1 MKKLLIGV
9 AIVIVLLIAVVVAA
23 PFVIPV
29 DKMTAEVVSRVK
41 AATGRDLK
49 IGGKVSFS
57 IVPVLGVE
65 ANDVAFSNPPGAGSP
80 TMAKFAKLQVALKV
94 WPLLRKQVEVDKLV
108 LVDPV
113 IALEVDKQGR
123 PNWQFGEKAP
133 AAAPGRPA
141 QPAAPTAAA
150 GGGLGELALE
160 DVHLENGQIS
170 YLDQRSG
177 EKLVLDQINM
187 KLSLPNLES
196 PMAADGSLVYRG
208 EKLSLTVGVANP
220 RSFMDGKSSG
230 LTLKLASK
238 PVSAD
243 FKGNV
248 TGSAPLKL
256 DGAVDLQVPSVRG
269 LAQWAGTPLNAPG
282 TGFGPLAISG
292 KASVAGTKIAFSE
305 AKLSLDNIKGTG
317 EVALDTGGVRPA
329 VKGRLDVEKLDVNP
343 YLPPETASKPA
354 ASGGPAQP
362 SAGGTPAVPA
372 TAAKSGDWSDQPI
385 DVSPLKAA
393 DADFALSAGSILYRK
408 LQIGKSALGLH
419 LKDGRFEADLTELA
433 LYKGAGKGKVVVDG
447 SGAVPGISSDF
458 DLKNVQIEPLL
469 KDFMDMDR
477 LSGVGAFN
485 IAVTGRGKSERE
497 IISSLGGKG
506 DFNLANGVIKGMNLV
521 GMVKNIGNA
530 FESSSKGADQTD
542 FASLTGTFTITNGVL
557 HNNDLQLKS
566 AEIPMTGAGTVDLPK
581 RSVQYNVT
589 PKVVGIIAVPV
600 EITGPWDH
608 LHYAPDLAGI
618 VGDPSKLLKGGA
630 RGVGDLLQGGAKGA
644 GDAGKSAPSGV
655 NDLLQG
661 ILGGKKQ

>member
-9 AIVIVLLIAVVVAA
+9 AIVIVLIIAVVIAA
-23 PFVIPV
+23 PFFIPV
-29 DKMTAEVVSRVK
+29 DTVTAEVVSRVK

-57 IVPVLGVE
+57 IVPILGVE
-65 ANDVAFSNPPGAGSP
+65 ANDVSFSNPPGAGSP
-80 TMAKFAKLQVALKV
+80 DMAKFAKLQVALKF

-108 LVDPV
+108 LVNPV

-123 PNWQFGEKAP
+123 PNWQFAEKAP
-133 AAAPGRPA
+133 PA
-141 QPAAPTAAA
+141 QPRQAQPAPSAGT
-150 GGGLGELALE
+150 GGGLGELSLE
-160 DVHLENGQIS
+160 DVRLENGQIS
-170 YLDQRSG
+170 YLDQRKG
-177 EKLVLDQINM
+177 EKLVLDQITM
-187 KLSLPNLES
+187 KLSLPNLDS
-196 PMAADGSLVYRG
+196 PLAAEGSLVYRG
-208 EKLSLTVGVANP
+208 EKLSLNVGVANP
-220 RSFMDGKSSG
+220 RNFMEAKSTG

-238 PVSAD
+238 PVNAD

-248 TGSAPLKL
+248 TGSTPLKL

-282 TGFGPLAISG
+282 SGFGPLAISG
-292 KASVAGTKIAFSE
+292 KASVAGPKISFSE
-305 AKLSLDNIKGTG
+305 AKLALDNIKGAG
-317 EVALDTGGVRPA
+317 ELALDTGGVRPA
-329 VKGRLDVEKLDVNP
+329 VKGRLDVDKLDVNP
-343 YLPPETASKPA
+343 YLPPETPSKPA
-354 ASGGPAQP
+354 GG
-362 SAGGTPAVPA
+362 GGTSGAGTGAASSGA
-372 TAAKSGDWSDQPI
+372 TAKSSDWSDQPI
-385 DVSPLKAA
+385 DVSALKAA

-419 LKDGRFEADLTELA
+419 LKEGRFEADLTELV
-433 LYKGAGKGKVVVDG
+433 LYKGAGKGKMVVDG

-458 DLKNVQIEPLL
+458 DLKNVQIELLL
-469 KDFMDMDR
+469 KDYMDMDR
-477 LSGVGAFN
+477 LSGVGAFVIN
-485 IAVTGRGKSERE
+485 VTGRGKSQRE

-566 AEIPMTGAGTVDLPK
+566 AEIPMTGAGTVDLPR
-581 RSVQYNVT
+581 RSVQYKVT
-589 PKVVGIIAVPV
+589 PKVVGIVAVPV
-600 EITGPWDH
+600 DISGPWDN
-608 LHYAPDLAGI
+608 LHYAPDLAGM

-630 RGVGDLLQGGAKGA
+630 QGAGELLKGGGKGA
-644 GDAGKSAPSGV
+644 GDALKSAPGGV
-655 NDLLQG
+655 GDVLQG

>member
-9 AIVIVLLIAVVVAA
+9 AIVIILLIAVVIAA
-23 PFVIPV
+23 PFFIPV
-29 DKMTAEVVSRVK
+29 DTVTAEVVSRVK

-57 IVPVLGVE
+57 ILPILGVE
-65 ANDVAFSNPPGAGSP
+65 ANDVSFSNPAGAGSP
-80 TMAKFAKLQVALKV
+80 DMAKFAKLQVALKF

-108 LVDPV
+108 LVNPV
-113 IALEVDKQGR
+113 IALEVNKQGR
-123 PNWQFGEKAP
+123 PNWQFGEKPAATTPARPGQPAP
-133 AAAPGRPA
+133 AAG
-141 QPAAPTAAA
+141 A
-150 GGGLGELALE
+150 GGGIGEITLE
-160 DVHLENGQIS
+160 DVRLENGQIS

-177 EKLVLDQINM
+177 EKLVLDQITM
-187 KLSLPNLES
+187 KLSLPNLDS
-196 PMAADGSLVYRG
+196 PLAADGSLVYRG
-208 EKLSLTVGVANP
+208 EKLSLNVSMASP
-220 RSFMDGKSSG
+220 RNFMEAKSTG

-238 PVSAD
+238 PVNAD

-248 TGSAPLKL
+248 TGSTPLKL

-292 KASVAGTKIAFSE
+292 KASVAGPKIAFSE

-317 EVALDTGGVRPA
+317 ELALDTGGVRPA
-329 VKGRLDVEKLDVNP
+329 VKGRLDVDKLDVNP
-343 YLPPETASKPA
+343 YLPPETPSKPA
-354 ASGGPAQP
+354 AGAGAAQP
-362 SAGGTPAVPA
+362 SAGAPPTAPAGA
-372 TAAKSGDWSDQPI
+372 GKSGDWSDQPI
-385 DVSPLKAA
+385 DVSALKAA

-433 LYKGAGKGKVVVDG
+433 LYKGAGKGKMVVDG
-447 SGAVPGISSDF
+447 SGAVPGIASDF
-458 DLKNVQIEPLL
+458 NLSQVQIEPLL

-477 LSGVGAFN
+477 LSGVGAFDIN
-485 IAVTGRGKSERE
+485 VTGHGKSQRE

-506 DFNLANGVIKGMNLV
+506 DLNLANGVIKGMNLV

-530 FESSSKGADQTD
+530 FESSSKGAEQTD

-566 AEIPMTGAGTVDLPK
+566 AEVPMTGAGTVDLPK
-581 RSVQYNVT
+581 RSVQYKVT
-589 PKVVGIIAVPV
+589 PKVVGIVAVPV
-600 EITGPWDH
+600 DISGPWDN
-608 LHYAPDLAGI
+608 LHYAPDLAGM

-630 RGVGDLLQGGAKGA
+630 QGAGELLKGGGKGA
-644 GDAGKSAPSGV
+644 GDLLKSTPGGV
-655 NDLLQG
+655 GDALQG
-661 ILGGKKQ
+661 ILGGSKKQ

>member
-9 AIVIVLLIAVVVAA
+9 AIVIVLLIAAVVAA
-23 PFVIPV
+23 PFFIPV
-29 DKMTAEVVSRVK
+29 DTVTAEVVSRVK
-41 AATGRDLK
+41 ATTGRDLK

-57 IVPVLGVE
+57 ILPILGVE
-65 ANDVAFSNPPGAGSP
+65 ANNVSFSNPPGAGSP
-80 TMAKFAKLQVALKV
+80 DMAKFAKLQVALKL

-141 QPAAPTAAA
+141 QPAPAAGT
-150 GGGLGELALE
+150 GGGLGELTLE
-160 DVHLENGQIS
+160 DVRLENGQVS

-177 EKLVLDQINM
+177 EKLVLEQIAM
-187 KLSLPNLES
+187 KLSLPNLDS
-196 PMAADGSLVYRG
+196 PLAADGSLVYRG
-208 EKLSLTVGVANP
+208 EKLSLSVGLANP
-220 RSFMDGKSSG
+220 RNFMDGKSTG

-238 PVSAD
+238 PVNAD

-248 TGSAPLKL
+248 TGSTPLKL

-282 TGFGPLAISG
+282 SGFGPLAISG
-292 KASVAGTKIAFSE
+292 KASVASPKIAFSE

-317 EVALDTGGVRPA
+317 ELALDTGGVRPA
-329 VKGRLDVEKLDVNP
+329 VKGKLDVDKLDVNP
-343 YLPPETASKPA
+343 YLPPETPSKTA
-354 ASGGPAQP
+354 GGGGASGG
-362 SAGGTPAVPA
+362 GTGAA
-372 TAAKSGDWSDQPI
+372 SSGAAAKSSDWSDQPI
-385 DVSPLKAA
+385 DVSALKAA

-433 LYKGAGKGKVVVDG
+433 LYKGAGKGKMVVDG

-458 DLKNVQIEPLL
+458 NLKDVQIQPLL
-469 KDFMDMDR
+469 KDYMDMDR
-477 LSGVGAFN
+477 LSGVGAFD
-485 IAVTGRGKSERE
+485 IAVAGHGKSQRE
-497 IISSLGGKG
+497 IISALGGKG

-521 GMVKNIGNA
+521 GMVKNVGNA

-581 RSVQYNVT
+581 RSVQYKVT
-589 PKVVGIIAVPV
+589 PKVVGIVAVPV
-600 EITGPWDH
+600 DISGPWDN
-608 LHYAPDLAGI
+608 LHYAPDLAGM

-630 RGVGDLLQGGAKGA
+630 QGAGELLKGGGKGA
-644 GDAGKSAPSGV
+644 GDLLKSAPGGV
-655 NDLLQG
+655 GDALQG
-661 ILGGKKQ
+661 ILGGGKKQ

>member
-23 PFVIPV
+23 PFFIPV
-29 DKMTAEVVSRVK
+29 DTVTAEVVSRVK
-41 AATGRDLK
+41 ATTGRDLK

-57 IVPVLGVE
+57 ILPILGVE
-65 ANDVAFSNPPGAGSP
+65 ANNVSFSNPPGAGSP
-80 TMAKFAKLQVALKV
+80 DMAKFAKLQVALKF
-94 WPLLRKQVEVDKLV
+94 WPLLRKEVEVDKLV

-133 AAAPGRPA
+133 AATARPGQPT
-141 QPAAPTAAA
+141 PAAGT
-150 GGGLGELALE
+150 GGGLGELTLE
-160 DVHLENGQIS
+160 DVRLENGQVS

-177 EKLVLDQINM
+177 EKLVLEQIAM
-187 KLSLPNLES
+187 KLSLPNLDS
-196 PMAADGSLVYRG
+196 PLTADGSLVYRA
-208 EKLSLTVGVANP
+208 EKLSLSVGLANP
-220 RSFMDGKSSG
+220 RNFMDGKSTG

-238 PVSAD
+238 PVNAD

-248 TGSAPLKL
+248 TGSTPLKL

-282 TGFGPLAISG
+282 SGFGPLAISG
-292 KASVAGTKIAFSE
+292 KASVAGPKIAFSE

-317 EVALDTGGVRPA
+317 ELALDTGGVRPA
-329 VKGRLDVEKLDVNP
+329 VKGRLDVDKLDVNP
-343 YLPPETASKPA
+343 YLPPETPSKPA
-354 ASGGPAQP
+354 ASGG
-362 SAGGTPAVPA
+362 AGGGTGAA
-372 TAAKSGDWSDQPI
+372 SSGGAAKSSDWSDQPI
-385 DVSPLKAA
+385 DVSALKAA

-433 LYKGAGKGKVVVDG
+433 LYKGGGKGKMVVDG

-458 DLKNVQIEPLL
+458 NLKDVQIEPLL
-469 KDFMDMDR
+469 KDYMDMDR
-477 LSGVGAFN
+477 LSGVGAFD
-485 IAVTGRGKSERE
+485 IAVTGHGKSERE

-521 GMVKNIGNA
+521 GMVKNVGNA

-542 FASLTGTFTITNGVL
+542 FASLTGTFTITSGVL

-581 RSVQYNVT
+581 RSVQYKVT
-589 PKVVGIIAVPV
+589 PKVVGIVAVPV
-600 EITGPWDH
+600 DISGPWDN
-608 LHYAPDLAGI
+608 LHYAPDLAGM

-630 RGVGDLLQGGAKGA
+630 QGAGELLKGGGKGA
-644 GDAGKSAPSGV
+644 GDLLKSAPGGV
-655 NDLLQG
+655 GDALQG
-661 ILGGKKQ
+661 ILGGSKKQ

>member
-9 AIVIVLLIAVVVAA
+9 AIVIVLLIAAVVAA
-23 PFVIPV
+23 PFFIPV
-29 DKMTAEVVSRVK
+29 DTVTAEVVSRVK
-41 AATGRDLK
+41 ATTGRDLK

-57 IVPVLGVE
+57 ILPILGVE
-65 ANDVAFSNPPGAGSP
+65 ANNVSFSNPPGAGSP
-80 TMAKFAKLQVALKV
+80 DMAKFAKLQVALKL

-141 QPAAPTAAA
+141 QPAPAAGT
-150 GGGLGELALE
+150 GGGLGELTLE
-160 DVHLENGQIS
+160 DVRLENGQVS

-177 EKLVLDQINM
+177 EKLVLEQIAM
-187 KLSLPNLES
+187 KLSLPNLDS
-196 PMAADGSLVYRG
+196 PLAADGSLVYRG
-208 EKLSLTVGVANP
+208 EKLSLSVGLANP
-220 RSFMDGKSSG
+220 RNFMDGKSTG

-238 PVSAD
+238 PVNAD

-248 TGSAPLKL
+248 TGSTPLKL

-282 TGFGPLAISG
+282 SGFGPLAISG
-292 KASVAGTKIAFSE
+292 KASVASPKIAFSE

-317 EVALDTGGVRPA
+317 ELALDTGGVRPA
-329 VKGRLDVEKLDVNP
+329 VKGKLDVDKLDVNP
-343 YLPPETASKPA
+343 YLPPETPSKTA
-354 ASGGPAQP
+354 GGGGASGG
-362 SAGGTPAVPA
+362 GTGAA
-372 TAAKSGDWSDQPI
+372 SSGAAAKSSDWSDQPI
-385 DVSPLKAA
+385 DVSALKAA

-408 LQIGKSALGLH
+408 LQIGRSALGLH

-433 LYKGAGKGKVVVDG
+433 LYKGAGKGKMVVDG

-458 DLKNVQIEPLL
+458 NLKDVQIQPLL
-469 KDFMDMDR
+469 KDYMDMDR
-477 LSGVGAFN
+477 LSGVGAFD
-485 IAVTGRGKSERE
+485 IAVAGHGKSQRE
-497 IISSLGGKG
+497 IISALGGKG

-521 GMVKNIGNA
+521 GMVKNVGNA

-581 RSVQYNVT
+581 RSVQYKVT
-589 PKVVGIIAVPV
+589 PKVVGIVAVPV
-600 EITGPWDH
+600 DISGPWDN
-608 LHYAPDLAGI
+608 LHYAPDLAGM

-630 RGVGDLLQGGAKGA
+630 QGAGELLKGGGKGA
-644 GDAGKSAPSGV
+644 GDLLKSAPGGV
-655 NDLLQG
+655 GDALQG
-661 ILGGKKQ
+661 ILGGGKKQ

>member
-23 PFVIPV
+23 PFFIPV
-29 DKMTAEVVSRVK
+29 DTVTAEVVSRVK
-41 AATGRDLK
+41 ATTGRDLK

-57 IVPVLGVE
+57 IIPILGVE
-65 ANDVAFSNPPGAGSP
+65 ANNVSFSNPPGAGSP
-80 TMAKFAKLQVALKV
+80 DMAKFAKLQVALKL

-141 QPAAPTAAA
+141 QPAPAAGA
-150 GGGLGELALE
+150 GGGLGELTLE
-160 DVHLENGQIS
+160 DVRLENGQVS

-177 EKLVLDQINM
+177 EKLVLEQIAM
-187 KLSLPNLES
+187 KLSLPNLDS
-196 PMAADGSLVYRG
+196 PLAADGSLVYRG
-208 EKLSLTVGVANP
+208 EKLSLSVGLANP
-220 RSFMDGKSSG
+220 RNFMDGKSTG

-238 PVSAD
+238 PVNAD

-248 TGSAPLKL
+248 TGSTPLKL

-282 TGFGPLAISG
+282 SGFGPLAISG
-292 KASVAGTKIAFSE
+292 KASVAGPKIAFSE

-317 EVALDTGGVRPA
+317 ELALDTGGVRPA
-329 VKGRLDVEKLDVNP
+329 VKGKLDVDKLDVNP
-343 YLPPETASKPA
+343 YLPPETPSKTA
-354 ASGGPAQP
+354 GGGGASGGGTGAA
-362 SAGGTPAVPA
+362 SSGG
-372 TAAKSGDWSDQPI
+372 AAKSSDWSDQPI
-385 DVSPLKAA
+385 DVSALKAA

-408 LQIGKSALGLH
+408 LQIGRSALGLH

-433 LYKGAGKGKVVVDG
+433 LYKGAGKGKMVVDG

-458 DLKNVQIEPLL
+458 NLKDVQIQPLL
-469 KDFMDMDR
+469 KDYMDMDR
-477 LSGVGAFN
+477 LSGVGAFD
-485 IAVTGRGKSERE
+485 IAVAGHGKSQRE
-497 IISSLGGKG
+497 IISALGGKG

-521 GMVKNIGNA
+521 GMVKNVGNA

-581 RSVQYNVT
+581 RSVQYKVT
-589 PKVVGIIAVPV
+589 PKVVGIVAVPV
-600 EITGPWDH
+600 DISGPWDN
-608 LHYAPDLAGI
+608 LHYAPDLAGM

-630 RGVGDLLQGGAKGA
+630 QGAGELLKGGGKGA
-644 GDAGKSAPSGV
+644 GDLLKSAPGGV
-655 NDLLQG
+655 GDALQG
-661 ILGGKKQ
+661 ILGGGKKQ

>member
-23 PFVIPV
+23 PFFIPV
-29 DKMTAEVVSRVK
+29 DRVTADVVSRVK

-49 IGGKVSFS
+49 IGGNVSFS
-57 IVPVLGVE
+57 IVPILGVE
-65 ANDVAFSNPPGAGSP
+65 ANNVSFSNPPGAGSP
-80 TMAKFAKLQVALKV
+80 DMAKFAKLQVALKF
-94 WPLLRKQVEVDKLV
+94 WPLLRKEVEVDKLV

-133 AAAPGRPA
+133 AATARPG
-141 QPAAPTAAA
+141 QPAPAA
-150 GGGLGELALE
+150 GTGGLGELTLE
-160 DVHLENGQIS
+160 DVRLENGQVS

-177 EKLVLDQINM
+177 EKLVLDQIAM
-187 KLSLPNLES
+187 KLSLPNLDS
-196 PMAADGSLVYRG
+196 PLAADGSLVYRG
-208 EKLSLTVGVANP
+208 EKLSLNVAVANP
-220 RSFMDGKSSG
+220 RSFMEGKSTG

-238 PVSAD
+238 PINAD

-248 TGSAPLKL
+248 TGSTPLKL
-256 DGAVDLQVPSVRG
+256 DGAVDLQVPSIRG

-292 KASVAGTKIAFSE
+292 KASVAGPKIAFSE

-317 EVALDTGGVRPA
+317 DLALDTGGARPA
-329 VKGRLDVEKLDVNP
+329 VKGRLDVDKLDVNP
-343 YLPPETASKPA
+343 YLPPETPSKPA
-354 ASGGPAQP
+354 ASGGAAQP
-362 SAGGTPAVPA
+362 SASGTPAAPA
-372 TAAKSGDWSDQPI
+372 GAAKSGDWSDQPI

-469 KDFMDMDR
+469 KDYMDMDR
-477 LSGVGAFN
+477 LSGVGTFD
-485 IAVTGRGKSERE
+485 IAVTGHGKSQRE

-566 AEIPMTGAGTVDLPK
+566 AEIPMTGTGTVDLPK
-581 RSVQYNVT
+581 RSVQYKVT
-589 PKVVGIIAVPV
+589 PKVVGIVAVPV
-600 EITGPWDH
+600 DISGPWDH
-608 LHYAPDLAGI
+608 LHYAPDLAGL

-630 RGVGDLLQGGAKGA
+630 QGVGDLLQGGTKGA
-644 GDAGKSAPSGV
+644 GDALKSGPGGV
-655 NDLLQG
+655 GDVLQG
-661 ILGGKKQ
+661 ILGGGKKQ

>member
-9 AIVIVLLIAVVVAA
+9 AIVIVLLIAAVVAA
-23 PFVIPV
+23 PFFIPV
-29 DKMTAEVVSRVK
+29 DTVTAEVVSRVK
-41 AATGRDLK
+41 ATTGRDLK

-57 IVPVLGVE
+57 ILPILGVE
-65 ANDVAFSNPPGAGSP
+65 ANNVSFSNPPGAGSP
-80 TMAKFAKLQVALKV
+80 DMAKFAKLQVALKL

-141 QPAAPTAAA
+141 QPAPAAGT
-150 GGGLGELALE
+150 GGGLGELTLE
-160 DVHLENGQIS
+160 DVRLENGQVS

-177 EKLVLDQINM
+177 EKLVLEQIAM
-187 KLSLPNLES
+187 KLSLPNLDS
-196 PMAADGSLVYRG
+196 PLAADGSLVYRG
-208 EKLSLTVGVANP
+208 EKLSLSVGLANP
-220 RSFMDGKSSG
+220 RNFMDGKSTG

-238 PVSAD
+238 PVNAD

-248 TGSAPLKL
+248 TGSTPLKL

-282 TGFGPLAISG
+282 SGFGPLAISG
-292 KASVAGTKIAFSE
+292 KASVASPKIAFSE

-317 EVALDTGGVRPA
+317 ELALDTGGVRPA
-329 VKGRLDVEKLDVNP
+329 VKGKLDVDKLDVNP
-343 YLPPETASKPA
+343 YLPPETPSKTA
-354 ASGGPAQP
+354 GGGGASGGGTGAA
-362 SAGGTPAVPA
+362 SSGG
-372 TAAKSGDWSDQPI
+372 AAKSSDWSDQPI
-385 DVSPLKAA
+385 DVSALKAA

-433 LYKGAGKGKVVVDG
+433 LYKGAGKGKMVVDG

-458 DLKNVQIEPLL
+458 NLKDVQIQPLL
-469 KDFMDMDR
+469 KDYMDMDR
-477 LSGVGAFN
+477 LSGVGAFD
-485 IAVTGRGKSERE
+485 IAVAGHGKSQRE
-497 IISSLGGKG
+497 IISALGGKG

-521 GMVKNIGNA
+521 GMVKNVGNA

-581 RSVQYNVT
+581 RSVQYKVT
-589 PKVVGIIAVPV
+589 PKVVGIVAVPV
-600 EITGPWDH
+600 DISGPWDN
-608 LHYAPDLAGI
+608 LHYAPDLAGM

-630 RGVGDLLQGGAKGA
+630 QGAGELLKGGGKGA
-644 GDAGKSAPSGV
+644 GDLLKSAPGGV
-655 NDLLQG
+655 GDALQG
-661 ILGGKKQ
+661 ILGGGKKQ

>member
-9 AIVIVLLIAVVVAA
+9 AIVIVVLIAVVAAA
-23 PFVIPV
+23 PFFIPV
-29 DKMTAEVVSRVK
+29 DKVTAEVVSRVK

-57 IVPVLGVE
+57 IVPILGVE
-65 ANDVAFSNPPGAGSP
+65 ANDVSLSNPPGAASP
-80 TMAKFAKLQVALKV
+80 DMAKFAKLQVALKF
-94 WPLLRKQVEVDKLV
+94 WPLLRKQVEVDDLL

-113 IALEVDKQGR
+113 IAVEVDKHGR

-133 AAAPGRPA
+133 AATPGPG
-141 QPAAPTAAA
+141 QPAPTAA
-150 GGGLGELALE
+150 GSGGLGELTLE
-160 DVHLENGQIS
+160 DVRLENGQIS

-187 KLSLPNLES
+187 ELSLPNLES

-238 PVSAD
+238 LVNLD
-243 FKGNV
+243 FKGNF

-256 DGAVDLQVPSVRG
+256 DGAVDLQLPSVRG

-292 KASVAGTKIAFSE
+292 KASVACSKIAFSD

-317 EVALDTGGVRPA
+317 ELALDTGGARPA
-329 VKGRLDVEKLDVNP
+329 LKGRLDIDKLDVNP
-343 YLPPETASKPA
+343 YLPPEMPSKPA
-354 ASGGPAQP
+354 ASGGAAAP
-362 SAGGTPAVPA
+362 STGGTPA
-372 TAAKSGDWSDQPI
+372 TSSGAAKSNDWSDQPI
-385 DVSPLKAA
+385 DVSALKAA

-408 LQIGKSALGLH
+408 LQIGKSALALH
-419 LKDGRFEADLTELA
+419 LKDGRFEVDLTELA
-433 LYKGAGKGKVVVDG
+433 LGKGAGKGKIVMDG
-447 SGAVPGISSDF
+447 SGAVPGIASDF
-458 DLKNVQIEPLL
+458 NL
-469 KDFMDMDR
+469 KDVDMDR

-485 IAVTGRGKSERE
+485 IAVTGHGKSERE

-521 GMVKNIGNA
+521 GKVKNIGNA
-530 FESSSKGADQTD
+530 FERSSKRADQTD

-557 HNNDLQLKS
+557 RNDDLQLES

-581 RSVQYNVT
+581 RSVQYKVT
-589 PKVVGIIAVPV
+589 PKSVGIVAVPV
-600 EITGPWDH
+600 DITGPWDN
-608 LHYAPDLAGI
+608 LHYSPDLAGI

-630 RGVGDLLQGGAKGA
+630 QGIGNRLHRGAKGA
-644 GDAGKSAPSGV
+644 GDATKSVPG
-655 NDLLQG
+655 LPG
-661 ILGGKKQ
+661 ILGGKNQ

>member
-23 PFVIPV
+23 PFFIPV
-29 DKMTAEVVSRVK
+29 DTVTAEVVSRVK

-57 IVPVLGVE
+57 ILPILGVE
-65 ANDVAFSNPPGAGSP
+65 ANNVSFSNPPGAGTP
-80 TMAKFAKLQVALKV
+80 DMAKFAKLQVALKF

-123 PNWQFGEKAP
+123 PNWQFAEKAP
-133 AAAPGRPA
+133 AQPRQA
-141 QPAAPTAAA
+141 QPAPPAGA
-150 GGGLGELALE
+150 GGGLGELSLE
-160 DVHLENGQIS
+160 DVRLENGQIS

-177 EKLVLDQINM
+177 EKLVLEQIAM
-187 KLSLPNLES
+187 KLSLPNLDS
-196 PMAADGSLVYRG
+196 PLAADGSLVYRG
-208 EKLSLTVGVANP
+208 EKLSLSVGVANP
-220 RSFMDGKSSG
+220 RNFMEAKSTG

-238 PVSAD
+238 PVNAD

-248 TGSAPLKL
+248 TGSTPLKL
-256 DGAVDLQVPSVRG
+256 DGAVDLQVPSIRG

-282 TGFGPLAISG
+282 SGFGPLAISG
-292 KASVAGTKIAFSE
+292 KASVAGPKIAFSE

-317 EVALDTGGVRPA
+317 ELALDTGGVRPA
-329 VKGRLDVEKLDVNP
+329 VKGRLDVDKLDVNP
-343 YLPPETASKPA
+343 YLPPETSSKPA
-354 ASGGPAQP
+354 GGGGA
-362 SAGGTPAVPA
+362 SAGGGTGTAA
-372 TAAKSGDWSDQPI
+372 SGAAKSSDWSDQPI
-385 DVSPLKAA
+385 DVSALKAA

-433 LYKGAGKGKVVVDG
+433 LYKGAGKGKMVVDG

-458 DLKNVQIEPLL
+458 NLKDVQIEPLL
-469 KDFMDMDR
+469 KDYMDMDR
-477 LSGVGAFN
+477 LSGVGAFD
-485 IAVTGRGKSERE
+485 IAVTGHGKSQRE

-506 DFNLANGVIKGMNLV
+506 DLNLANGVIKGMNLV

-530 FESSSKGADQTD
+530 FESSSKGSDQTD
-542 FASLTGTFTITNGVL
+542 FSSLTGTFTITNGVL

-581 RSVQYNVT
+581 RSVQYKVT
-589 PKVVGIIAVPV
+589 PKVVGIVAVPV
-600 EITGPWDH
+600 DISGPWDN
-608 LHYAPDLAGI
+608 LHYAPDLAGM

-630 RGVGDLLQGGAKGA
+630 QGAGELLKGGAKGT
-644 GDAGKSAPSGV
+644 GDVLKSAPSGV
-655 NDLLQG
+655 GDVLQG

>member
-23 PFVIPV
+23 PFFIPV
-29 DKMTAEVVSRVK
+29 DTVTAEVVSRVK

-57 IVPVLGVE
+57 IVPILGVE
-65 ANDVAFSNPPGAGSP
+65 ANDVSFSNPPGAGSP
-80 TMAKFAKLQVALKV
+80 DMAKFAKLQVALKF

-108 LVDPV
+108 LVNPV

-123 PNWQFGEKAP
+123 PNWQFAEKAP
-133 AAAPGRPA
+133 AQPRQA
-141 QPAAPTAAA
+141 QPAPSAGT
-150 GGGLGELALE
+150 GGGLGELSLE
-160 DVHLENGQIS
+160 DVRLENGQIS
-170 YLDQRSG
+170 YLDQRKG
-177 EKLVLDQINM
+177 EKLVLDQITM
-187 KLSLPNLES
+187 KLSLPNLDS
-196 PMAADGSLVYRG
+196 PLAADGSLVYRG
-208 EKLSLTVGVANP
+208 EKLSLSVNVANP
-220 RSFMDGKSSG
+220 RNFMEAKTTG

-238 PVSAD
+238 PVNAD

-248 TGSAPLKL
+248 TGSTPLKL
-256 DGAVDLQVPSVRG
+256 DGAVDLQVASLRG

-292 KASVAGTKIAFSE
+292 KASVAGPKISFSE
-305 AKLSLDNIKGTG
+305 AKLALDNIKGTG
-317 EVALDTGGVRPA
+317 ELALDTGGVRPA
-329 VKGRLDVEKLDVNP
+329 VKGRLDVDRLDVNP
-343 YLPPETASKPA
+343 YLPPEAPSKPA
-354 ASGGPAQP
+354 TGGGGASGGAASGTAPA
-362 SAGGTPAVPA
+362 G
-372 TAAKSGDWSDQPI
+372 AAKSGDWSDQPI
-385 DVSPLKAA
+385 DVSALKAA
-393 DADFALSAGSILYRK
+393 DADFQLSAGSILYRK

-433 LYKGAGKGKVVVDG
+433 LYKGAGKGKMVVDG
-447 SGAVPGISSDF
+447 SGAVPGIGSDF
-458 DLKNVQIEPLL
+458 NLKDVQIEPLL
-469 KDFMDMDR
+469 KDYMDMDR
-477 LSGVGAFN
+477 LSGVGAFD
-485 IAVTGRGKSERE
+485 IAVTGHGKSQRE

-581 RSVQYNVT
+581 RSVQYKVT
-589 PKVVGIIAVPV
+589 PKVVGIVAVPV
-600 EITGPWDH
+600 DISGPWDN
-608 LHYAPDLAGI
+608 LHYTPDLAGM

-630 RGVGDLLQGGAKGA
+630 QGAGELLKGGGKGA
-644 GDAGKSAPSGV
+644 GDLLKSAPGGV
-655 NDLLQG
+655 GDTLQG
-661 ILGGKKQ
+661 ILGGGKKQ

>member
-1 MKKLLIGV
+1 MKKLLIGI

-23 PFVIPV
+23 PFFIPV
-29 DKMTAEVVSRVK
+29 DKVTAEVVSRVK

-57 IVPVLGVE
+57 IVPILGVE
-65 ANDVAFSNPPGAGSP
+65 ANDVSFSNPPGAGSP
-80 TMAKFAKLQVALKV
+80 DMAKFAKLQVALKL
-94 WPLLRKQVEVDKLV
+94 WPLLRKEVEVDKLV

-133 AAAPGRPA
+133 AATARPG
-141 QPAAPTAAA
+141 QPAPAA
-150 GGGLGELALE
+150 GTGGLGELTLE
-160 DVHLENGQIS
+160 DVRLENGQVS

-177 EKLVLDQINM
+177 EKLVLEQIAM

-196 PMAADGSLVYRG
+196 PLAADGSLVYRG
-208 EKLSLTVGVANP
+208 EKLSLNVAVANP
-220 RSFMDGKSSG
+220 RSFMEGKSTG

-238 PVSAD
+238 PINAD
-243 FKGNV
+243 FKGNI
-248 TGSAPLKL
+248 TGSTPLKL
-256 DGAVDLQVPSVRG
+256 DGAVDLQVPSIRG

-292 KASVAGTKIAFSE
+292 KASVAGPKIAFSE

-317 EVALDTGGVRPA
+317 DLALDTGGARPA
-329 VKGRLDVEKLDVNP
+329 VKGRLDVDKLDVNP
-343 YLPPETASKPA
+343 YLPPETPSKPA
-354 ASGGPAQP
+354 ASGGAAQP
-362 SAGGTPAVPA
+362 SAGGTPAAPA
-372 TAAKSGDWSDQPI
+372 GAAKSGDWSDQPI

-408 LQIGKSALGLH
+408 LQIGKSALSLH

-469 KDFMDMDR
+469 KDYMDMDR
-477 LSGVGAFN
+477 LSGVGAFD
-485 IAVTGRGKSERE
+485 IAVTGHGKSQRE

-542 FASLTGTFTITNGVL
+542 FTSLTGTFTITNGVL

-566 AEIPMTGAGTVDLPK
+566 AEIPMTGTGTVDLPK
-581 RSVQYNVT
+581 RSVQYKVT
-589 PKVVGIIAVPV
+589 PKVVGIVAVPV
-600 EITGPWDH
+600 DISGPWDH
-608 LHYAPDLAGI
+608 LHYAPDLAGL

-630 RGVGDLLQGGAKGA
+630 QGVGDLLQGGTKGA
-644 GDAGKSAPSGV
+644 GDALKSGPGGV
-655 NDLLQG
+655 GDVLQG
-661 ILGGKKQ
+661 ILGGGKKQ

>member
-9 AIVIVLLIAVVVAA
+9 AIVIILLIAVVVAA
-23 PFVIPV
+23 PFFISV
-29 DKMTAEVVSRVK
+29 DKVTAEAVSRVK
-41 AATGRDLK
+41 ATTGRDLK
-49 IGGKVSFS
+49 IGGNVSFS
-57 IVPVLGVE
+57 IFPVLGVE
-65 ANDVAFSNPPGAGSP
+65 ANDVAFSNPPGASSP
-80 TMAKFAKLQVALKV
+80 TMAKFAKLQVALKF

-133 AAAPGRPA
+133 AASPGRPA
-141 QPAAPTAAA
+141 QPGSTASAS
-150 GGGLGELALE
+150 GGLGELTLE
-160 DVHLENGQIS
+160 DVRLEDGQVS

-177 EKLVLDQINM
+177 EKLVLDQIAM

-208 EKLSLTVGVANP
+208 EKLSLSIGVANP

-230 LTLKLASK
+230 LTLKLVAK
-238 PVSAD
+238 PVNAD

-292 KASVAGTKIAFSE
+292 KASVAGPKIAFSE

-317 EVALDTGGVRPA
+317 ELALDTGGARPA
-329 VKGRLDVEKLDVNP
+329 VKGRLDVDKLDVNP
-343 YLPPETASKPA
+343 YLPPEAPSKPA
-354 ASGGPAQP
+354 SGGAAQP
-362 SAGGTPAVPA
+362 SAPATPAAPA
-372 TAAKSGDWSDQPI
+372 TATKSGDWSDQPI
-385 DVSPLKAA
+385 DVSALKAA

-469 KDFMDMDR
+469 KDYMDMDR
-477 LSGVGAFN
+477 LSGVGAFD
-485 IAVTGRGKSERE
+485 IAITGHGKSERE

-530 FESSSKGADQTD
+530 FESSSKGSDQTD
-542 FASLTGTFTITNGVL
+542 FASLTGTFTITSGVL

-566 AEIPMTGAGTVDLPK
+566 AEVPMTGAGTVDLPK
-581 RSVQYNVT
+581 RSVQYKVT

-600 EITGPWDH
+600 DITGPWDH
-608 LHYAPDLAGI
+608 LHYAPDLAGL

-630 RGVGDLLQGGAKGA
+630 KGVGDLLQGGAKGT
-644 GDAGKSAPSGV
+644 GDATKSAPGGV